1 MTVSVHASTVP
12 PRQATWR
19 RHCASMDARHAAV
32 GVRPVAESE
41 VGLESRLVT
50 ASDVA
55 GASGLPVPPEPLA
68 PVMSPSRGVCP
79 PDLHPT
85 TASTPAVNT
94 NNDQWARL
102 RMVSGGKA
110 VTADEQDASV
120 DEGGQGREDAARH
133 GPHRPRDALGQHGG
147 LLGGIDIRH
156 A

>member
-1 MTVSVHASTVP
+1 AVLWFGVASGRLP
-12 PRQATWR
+12 PR
-19 RHCASMDARHAAV
+19 AA
-32 GVRPVAESE
+32 
-41 VGLESRLVT
+41 
-50 ASDVA
+50 A

-110 VTADEQDASV
+110 VTADEQDARV

-133 GPHRPRDALGQHGG
+133 DPHRPR
-147 LLGGIDIRH
+147 
-156 A
+156 